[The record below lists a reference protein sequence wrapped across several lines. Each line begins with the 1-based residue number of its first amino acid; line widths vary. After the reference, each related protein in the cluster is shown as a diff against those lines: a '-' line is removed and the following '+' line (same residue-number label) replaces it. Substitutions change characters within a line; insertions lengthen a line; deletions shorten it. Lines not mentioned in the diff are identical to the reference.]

1 MPPTSFQPPARG
13 GTVLSFWG
21 TGCQLTEFALVAVV
35 GAAPAPGGAVG
46 VGVVVALAVTIAF
59 LLALRGA
66 IVAVLALVV
75 GLLLAWVGLV
85 A

>member
-1 MPPTSFQPPARG
+1 MPPTSFQSPARG

-46 VGVVVALAVTIAF
+46 VVVVALAVTIAF

-66 IVAVLALVV
+66 IVAVRALVV
-75 GLLLAWVGLV
+75 GWLLAWVGLV